1 MCTWHCFYLT
11 LTQLQSHEFRQA
23 EIYVHVVWD
32 IYVINV
38 LSHDCLYF
46 WNYIFKRFGFHLRN
60 APSWMLRIGLFDK
73 SRSLGLMIKIQ
84 EIIHFDDCHHNPDE
98 IRLDLLTSGKG
109 TLLDGYLSWVT
120 WEKEY
125 PGMNLRLLWLKKKMF
140 MSHHQHFRL
149 VMVMLIRLIRLIRLM
164 D

>member
-23 EIYVHVVWD
+23 EIYVHAVWD
-32 IYVINV
+32 IYVRYKCFIT
-38 LSHDCLYF
+38 SS
-46 WNYIFKRFGFHLRN
+46 FKRSGFYLRN

-98 IRLDLLTSGKG
+98 IRLDLLTSGKS

-140 MSHHQHFRL
+140 MSHHQYFRL
-149 VMVMLIRLIRLIRLM
+149 VMLMVMLMLIWLM